1 MLPYDVIAKKR
12 DGNTLNKEE
21 LEYFINGYVKG
32 DIQDYQ
38 AAALL
43 MAIFL
48 KGMTDKETADLTMI
62 MVNSGETI
70 DLSPIKGIKVDKHS
84 TGGVGD
90 TTTLVLAPLVA
101 AAGVPMAKM
110 SGRGLGH
117 TGGTLDKLES
127 IPGFRIDLSRE
138 EFINQVNRIG
148 ISIIGQTANLVP
160 ADKKMYAL
168 RDVTATVN
176 SIPLIAASIMSKK
189 IAAGTDAIVLDVKVG
204 SGAFIPEVENAR
216 RLARI
221 MVNIGSLVRRKVRAI
236 LTNMDEPL
244 GSYIGNALEVKEA
257 IEILRGEHKGSPLY
271 EVSLT
276 LASHLVYLG
285 GVAENEEKGRE
296 LIEDLLIKGKG
307 LEKFQELIEAQGGDP
322 KVALDTSLLPQASD
336 EVEILSRK
344 AGFVTDF
351 DTKKIGMA
359 ALILGAGRVKKG
371 DPIDPAVGI
380 VIKKR
385 IGDEIERGEP
395 LATIYGNDDTKIM
408 QASEKFLESIEIK
421 TEKPDSAD
429 LIFDTITHDKLT
441 MTI

>member
-1 MLPYDVIAKKR
+1 MLPYNVIAKKR
-12 DGNTLNKEE
+12 DGYTLDKEE
-21 LEYFINGYVKG
+21 LEYFVNGYVKG
-32 DIQDYQ
+32 DIKDYQ

-138 EFINQVNRIG
+138 EFIDQVNRIG

-176 SIPLIAASIMSKK
+176 SIPLIAGSIMSKK

-204 SGAFIPEVENAR
+204 SGAFIPEVEDAKK
-216 RLARI
+216 LARI
-221 MVNIGSLVRRKVRAI
+221 MVNIGSLVNRKVRAI

-257 IEILRGEHKGSPLY
+257 IEILSGEHKGSPLY

-276 LASHLVYLG
+276 LASHLVHLG
-285 GVAENEEKGRE
+285 GVAEDEEKGRT
-296 LIEDLLIKGKG
+296 LVEDLLIKGKG

-322 KVALDTSLLPQASD
+322 KVALDTSLLPQASR

-344 AGFVTDF
+344 AGFVTAF

-385 IGDEIERGEP
+385 IGDEVEKGEP
-395 LATIYGNDDTKIM
+395 LATIYGNDDDKIM
-408 QASEKFLESIEIK
+408 QASEKFLESITIK
-421 TEKPDSAD
+421 TEEPKPID
-429 LIFDTITHDKLT
+429 LVIDTITHDKLI
-441 MTI
+441 MTL